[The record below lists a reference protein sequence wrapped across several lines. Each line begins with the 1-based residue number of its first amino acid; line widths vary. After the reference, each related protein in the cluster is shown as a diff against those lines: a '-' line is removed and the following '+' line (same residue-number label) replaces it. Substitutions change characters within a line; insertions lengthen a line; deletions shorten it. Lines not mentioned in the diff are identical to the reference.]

1 MSELREELD
10 RALRTVIPGPPP
22 VREAI
27 RRGRAMRFRRR
38 AAVLASAVA
47 VVAVAVG
54 YPALTRNAAAPH
66 APQPAQDAPH
76 HDPVVTDGPVGT
88 QHGAQGMV
96 SSNGVI
102 AEGRI
107 GASRWQA
114 TFASGLCFTTTVS
127 PGAPQGT
134 GSALRGS
141 CGGLPSPGA
150 DPADFRTFSDG
161 TNEATLG
168 SAAHDVTYFVLTF
181 TDGQQLKLIPVTWH
195 GTRYVAWAASASMT
209 IVSITAHLGSPVSD
223 SGQQAITIPLSLAGR
238 PPMFGI
244 WVRPGQQAPPRD
256 TTLITGLAGGRSWEV
271 TAYEGP
277 WGTCWTDT
285 SDGSGCAMVA
295 PATTTAVAAGSVP
308 NHANR
313 VPRLVYG
320 QAAAKVCYLVVTL
333 TDGRTIYV
341 SVAPLGNE
349 QVFAFA
355 LTSGQTAKRWTA
367 YNIAGKP
374 LSSGGVAGTAP

>member
-1 MSELREELD
+1 MSELREDLD
-10 RALRTVIPGPPP
+10 RALRTVAPGPAP
-22 VREAI
+22 VQEAI
-27 RRGRAMRFRRR
+27 RRGRAIRFRRR

-47 VVAVAVG
+47 VLAVAVG
-54 YPALTRNAAAPH
+54 YPALTGSAASPPA
-66 APQPAQDAPH
+66 APQPARHAPH
-76 HDPVVTDGPVGT
+76 HDPVVTAGLVGT

-96 SSNGVI
+96 SSNGMVG
-102 AEGRI
+102 EGLI
-107 GASRWQA
+107 GTSKWRAIFTGS
-114 TFASGLCFTTTVS
+114 CFTMTVS
-127 PGAPQGT
+127 PGTSRGT
-134 GSALRGS
+134 GSTLGGT

-150 DPADFRTFSDG
+150 DPAVFQTFSNG
-161 TNEATLG
+161 TTAGALG
-168 SAAHDVTYFVLTF
+168 SAAQDVTYFILTF
-181 TDGQQLKLIPVTWH
+181 TDGQQLKLLPVSWH
-195 GTRYVAWAASASMT
+195 GTRYVAWAAPASMT
-209 IVSITAHLGSPVSD
+209 IASVVAHLGGPAFD
-223 SGQQAITIPLSLAGR
+223 SGQQAITIPLSLAGK
-238 PPMFGI
+238 PPMFGM

-285 SDGSGCAMVA
+285 SDGSGCATVA

-308 NHANR
+308 NHANG

-320 QAAAKVCYLVVTL
+320 QAAANVCYLVVTL

-349 QVFAFA
+349 QAFAFA

-367 YNIAGKP
+367 YDIAGKP
-374 LSSGGVAGTAP
+374 LSSGNV